1 MKIANLTAEALEQIK
16 TYRFDRIVEKHEGPE
31 NWEAFFR
38 YYDLEFISFNGH
50 DVLLPV
56 DREHHHNIT
65 LLRCIES
72 ADRQSLTLFLKD
84 ITYGDDPFCA
94 GFLAICDRLPGENFF
109 LAIVYHE
116 WFIVDELNSGSK
128 DE

>member
-1 MKIANLTAEALEQIK
+1 MKIANLTAEALEKIK

-38 YYDLEFISFNGH
+38 YYDLEFIRFNGH

-56 DREHHHNIT
+56 DREYHPNIT

-72 ADRQSLTLFLKD
+72 ADGQSLTLFLKD
-84 ITYGDDPFCA
+84 ITYEDSPFCA
-94 GFLAICDRLPGENFF
+94 GFLAVCDRLPGENFF

-116 WFIVDELNSGSK
+116 WFIIDELNSGSK